1 MSGAASV
8 AALRAMA
15 AAIEALPEGPGRE
28 AALRLVVDRF
38 FTDDAVQHYTGP
50 HGCDRRG
57 KAEIYLAL
65 SGTLHSYSGIKFTEI
80 LSAADGGQPGVGTV
94 LFTFSA
100 SNTGPMLS
108 GMLPPSGRPVSVPV
122 FEVAR
127 TIPDG
132 RIVESWS
139 SLDKFMAL
147 AQIGL
152 FDVLKSEFPQLEV
165 PKTAEASK

>member
-15 AAIEALPEGPGRE
+15 AAIEALPDGSERE
-28 AALRLVVDRF
+28 AALLLIVDRS
-38 FTDDAVQHYTGP
+38 FTDDAVQHYTGS

-57 KAEIYLAL
+57 KAEIYMSL
-65 SGTLHSYSGIKFTEI
+65 SATLRSYSGIKMTEVI
-80 LSAADGGQPGVGTV
+80 SAAESGQPGVGTV

-100 SNTGPMLS
+100 TNTGPMLA

-127 TIPDG
+127 TVADG

-147 AQIGL
+147 AQVGL
-152 FDVLKSEFPQLEV
+152 FDVLKSQFPQLEV
-165 PKTAEASK
+165 PKGTEASK